1 MPCFFG
7 SLSLGRQNP
16 QRKLPSAVA
25 HTERKAGDADV
36 RKRTAKGSLP
46 EIFCLWASEPY
57 SLLCHNIKY
66 LAGKIRKSNW
76 ATPWNARWPL
86 PLVCIDD
93 DAGKLGVE
101 SLPTTKRVVA
111 WESVS

>member
-46 EIFCLWASEPY
+46 EIFCLWAAEQRDLTRS
-57 SLLCHNIKY
+57 NIKH
-66 LAGKIRKSNW
+66 LVRRIRKGNW
-76 ATPWNARWPL
+76 A
-86 PLVCIDD
+86 
-93 DAGKLGVE
+93 
-101 SLPTTKRVVA
+101 SLRIPQRP
-111 WESVS
+111 SLH

>member
-46 EIFCLWASEPY
+46 EIFCLWASQLHFFER
-57 SLLCHNIKY
+57 HVIKH
-66 LAGKIRKSNW
+66 LAEQIRRGNW
-76 ATPWNARWPL
+76 ASRGMPA
-86 PLVCIDD
+86 
-93 DAGKLGVE
+93 AH
-101 SLPTTKRVVA
+101 
-111 WESVS
+111 